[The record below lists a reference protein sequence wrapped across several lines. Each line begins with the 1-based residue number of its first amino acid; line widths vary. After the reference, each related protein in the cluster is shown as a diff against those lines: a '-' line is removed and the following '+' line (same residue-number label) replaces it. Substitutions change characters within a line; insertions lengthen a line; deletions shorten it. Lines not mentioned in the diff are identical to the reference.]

1 MATVLYLT
9 LSLLAGAGFYL
20 ASGHQRLWPGAGR
33 RAPWLRIA
41 ASMASALALAA
52 AVAALG
58 VVAGAFAA
66 LTALMLALVLLPYA
80 DAWRQAGA
88 TAGEE
93 KKHVG

>member
-1 MATVLYLT
+1 M
-9 LSLLAGAGFYL
+9 LAVDA
-20 ASGHQRLWPGAGR
+20 QRHG
-33 RAPWLRIA
+33 LRGDQIWRLVVER
-41 ASMASALALAA
+41 LALAA
-52 AVAALG
+52 EVAALG

-88 TAGEE
+88 AAEE